1 MKNFTYEEINLMA
14 LYNTGNR
21 ERLIEVLTEMRS
33 YLTWSEVELRDLTD
47 STLDK
52 LAGMTDAE
60 FDALELYPRFY
71 LRRAYGRRKR
81 QQMAVLY
88 HP

>member
-33 YLTWSEVELRDLTD
+33 YLTWSEAELRDLTD
-47 STLDK
+47 STLDNDRQHPGQ
-52 LAGMTDAE
+52 AGRHD
-60 FDALELYPRFY
+60 RC
-71 LRRAYGRRKR
+71 R
-81 QQMAVLY
+81 V
-88 HP
+88 

>member
-1 MKNFTYEEINLMA
+1 MKNFTYEEINLMS

-21 ERLIEVLTEMRS
+21 ERLIEVLTEMCS
-33 YLTWSEVELRDLTD
+33 YLTWSEAELRDLTD

-60 FDALELYPRFY
+60 FDAQIG
-71 LRRAYGRRKR
+71 RAH
-81 QQMAVLY
+81 V
-88 HP
+88 

>member
-33 YLTWSEVELRDLTD
+33 YLTWSEGQSGAADRSADRDAQL
-47 STLDK
+47 SHLVGGGA
-52 LAGMTDAE
+52 AGPD
-60 FDALELYPRFY
+60 
-71 LRRAYGRRKR
+71 R
-81 QQMAVLY
+81 QHLG
-88 HP
+88 

>member
-1 MKNFTYEEINLMA
+1 MTEELLQRA
-14 LYNTGNR
+14 VVSFGNR

-52 LAGMTDAE
+52 LAGMTNAE
-60 FDALELYPRFY
+60 FDALELYPDFI
-71 LRRAYGRRKR
+71 
-81 QQMAVLY
+81 
-88 HP
+88 